1 MENFSI
7 VNDANDPLHG
17 HMVKAI
23 KAVGDHTSVE
33 IVSQS
38 NPTFKAGT
46 FELINTSALVDW
58 DDCETA
64 ARKCNCC
71 GNGMNEGY
79 VYADDGYMC
88 EACADKGELDRIVKE
103 AGYESFKYIVDGEPY
118 YGTAIEQAL
127 EDDYIYWTEWTMDDF
142 DYVVTPSGEA
152 IELIR

>member
-7 VNDANDPLHG
+7 VNDVNDPLHG

-46 FELINTSALVDW
+46 FELIKTSALVDW

-64 ARKCNCC
+64 ARKCDCC

-88 EACADKGELDRIVKE
+88 ETCADKGELDRIVKKAEYDDREE
-103 AGYESFKYIVDGEPY
+103 AFDEYV
-118 YGTAIEQAL
+118 
-127 EDDYIYWTEWTMDDF
+127 YWTEWTMDDF
-142 DYVVTPSGEA
+142 DYVVTPSGEL

>member
-7 VNDANDPLHG
+7 VNDVNDPLHG

-46 FELINTSALVDW
+46 FELIKTSALVDW

-64 ARKCNCC
+64 ARKCDCC

-103 AGYESFKYIVDGEPY
+103 AGYENRDEAYDDDFHFFTDWDG
-118 YGTAIEQAL
+118 
-127 EDDYIYWTEWTMDDF
+127 DFDF
-142 DYVVTPSGEA
+142 DYVQVGGEL